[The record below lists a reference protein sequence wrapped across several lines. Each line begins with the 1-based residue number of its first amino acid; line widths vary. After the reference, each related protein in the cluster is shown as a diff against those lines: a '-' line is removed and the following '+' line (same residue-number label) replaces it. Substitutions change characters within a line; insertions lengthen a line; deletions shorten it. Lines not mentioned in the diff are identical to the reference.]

1 MKKKTIALFMTAA
14 MTAALCGCGSQPET
28 TAAEENQTQKSESL
42 EDEDTAEDI
51 SAADE
56 ESADDAEDENTD
68 GESEDLSEDS
78 EDHDSDDVEESD
90 EAEES
95 DESDDDTSTFFD
107 LGFMSFEL
115 PANWE
120 IDEYESFPED
130 EEYYLAP
137 YGDIYITGMDISIMH
152 ESVED
157 EPEMVSMVFES
168 EDAVLEEY
176 MNSELGDGDYPLS
189 ISIKKLSQTFIGKTR
204 EISIEM
210 TDPEDENS
218 VATIIFYLGL
228 DHDDVYGIA
237 LQILD
242 DTSEEDTNIQDGIN
256 AIDMLFATGKLL
268 K

>member
-1 MKKKTIALFMTAA
+1 MKKKTIALLLTAA
-14 MTAALCGCGSQPET
+14 MTAALCSCGSQPET
-28 TAAEENQTQKSESL
+28 TVAEENHTENSEAPSN
-42 EDEDTAEDI
+42 EDAAE
-51 SAADE
+51 E
-56 ESADDAEDENTD
+56 ESADDTEDENAD
-68 GESEDLSEDS
+68 GESEDLTDDSTALDADNAEEGDED
-78 EDHDSDDVEESD
+78 EEPDESD
-90 EAEES
+90 EGNFAS
-95 DESDDDTSTFFD
+95 FD

-115 PANWE
+115 PADWE

-152 ESVED
+152 VSVED

-189 ISIKKLSQTFIGKTR
+189 ISIKNLSQTFIGKTR
-204 EISIEM
+204 EIFIEM
-210 TDPEDENS
+210 SDPEDEYS
-218 VATIIFYLGL
+218 VFTIIYLGL

-242 DTSEEDTNIQDGIN
+242 DTAEGDMDIQDGIN
-256 AIDMLFATGKLL
+256 AIDMLFETGKLL

>member
-1 MKKKTIALFMTAA
+1 MTVA

-28 TAAEENQTQKSESL
+28 TAAEENQTQESESL

-56 ESADDAEDENTD
+56 ESADDAEDE
-68 GESEDLSEDS
+68 SEDLTDDSAALDADDAEENNED
-78 EDHDSDDVEESD
+78 EESD
-90 EAEES
+90 EG
-95 DESDDDTSTFFD
+95 DEDNPAFFD

-115 PANWE
+115 PADWE

-242 DTSEEDTNIQDGIN
+242 DTSEEDTNIQDGIA
-256 AIDMLFATGKLL
+256 AIDMLFETGKLL